1 MCKVPCTVILI
12 FFFGLHSAGGYTTV
26 ERVSGQCPTILSSGE
41 CQSLAPYHGLP
52 WNGIGLIGPRGCFR
66 SDIWGFTGL
75 YYRGGS
81 NDCTTTRKCICKVL
95 PTATPTVSP
104 PEDGQTANPV
114 SMIHVSLFNFFLSPP
129 PLSQAAP
136 TASPTATPTVSSQK
150 MAKPQTQSQ

>member
-1 MCKVPCTVILI
+1 VVRPAICATGKLNKSESRRLDITSMALLSPAKMCKVPCTVILI
-12 FFFGLHSAGGYTTV
+12 FFLGLHYAGGYTTV

-66 SDIWGFTGL
+66 SDVWGFTGL

-81 NDCTTTRKCICKVL
+81 DDCSTTRKCICKV
-95 PTATPTVSP
+95 TP
-104 PEDGQTANPV
+104 
-114 SMIHVSLFNFFLSPP
+114 
-129 PLSQAAP
+129 AP
-136 TASPTATPTVSSQK
+136 TRAPTKSPTATPTVSSQK